1 MTDSKNSLMEIVYAK
16 DSKNRVMEI
25 TLKKKKSLNTL
36 IVFNFFCFS

>member
-25 TLKKKKSLNTL
+25 TLKKKNHL
-36 IVFNFFCFS
+36 IH

>member
-25 TLKKKKSLNTL
+25 TLKKKKSLKAL
-36 IVFNFFCFS
+36 IVFNFFCF